1 MKRKIV
7 GVVLSILLIVVMG
20 AVALSGFIMHRNAE
34 SEEPLDYEAT
44 YGISGNQY
52 TVTFNNEIKDY
63 KGLEQD
69 GRVYL
74 SLSGIISGI
83 NSRFYWDSN
92 ESVLIYTGHDF
103 TVKVKPDENLYYLGA
118 ETANLD
124 YTPLK
129 TMDGELYM
137 AVDFLKMFTQM
148 EIGQYTAPNRLVI
161 RTKWDEC
168 KMVTIAKDTY
178 LRYRGG
184 IKAEIFREAKA
195 GEQLYVLDDSYDEWT
210 MVASSDGYIGW
221 VADKYLSGEAQLVTP
236 QAPELPQYHMEAW
249 TPLGDGSKIKMV
261 WHQVMSEAANANFDA
276 DTEGVSGVNV
286 ISPTWFAFNDTD
298 GNIRSIASADYVQKA
313 HAKGMKVWALFSN
326 QFPNGEDGSLGDFSG
341 SMADEVLAYTSK
353 RETAVNQLIS
363 YAVQAGVDGINLDF
377 EKIMVSEESENAAK
391 NYMQFVR
398 ELSQACHKNNLVL
411 SIDNYVPMYTKHYDR
426 AEQNIF
432 ADYLV
437 IMGYDEYTAGSAE
450 AGPGSSIGFV
460 KQGIEDTLASVPN
473 NKIING
479 IPLYTRV
486 WKTTPEG
493 LQIDGNYGM
502 TTIQEIIVKHNVTP
516 TYLDEMGLNYV
527 AYQSDVDGNQYQM
540 WIEDETAVKNKME
553 LIKKYDLAG
562 VACWKLGQQ
571 EKVDIW
577 SVINSYF

>member
-7 GVVLSILLIVVMG
+7 GVILSILLIAVMG

-52 TVTFNNEIKDY
+52 TVTFNNAIKDY
-63 KGLEQD
+63 KAIEEE

-74 SLSGIISGI
+74 SLSGVVSEI
-83 NSRFYWDSN
+83 NSRFYWDGN

-103 TVKVKPDENLYYLGA
+103 TVKTYPDQNMYYNGTEA
-118 ETANLD
+118 QNLD
-124 YTPLK
+124 YIPLK
-129 TMDGELYM
+129 TIDSELYM
-137 AVDFLKMFTQM
+137 ATDFLKLFTKCD
-148 EIGQYTAPNRLVI
+148 ISQYTSPNRLVI
-161 RTKWDEC
+161 RTAWDEC
-168 KMVTIAKDTY
+168 PVVTIGKDTY

-184 IKAEIFREAKA
+184 IKAEIFREAKV

-210 MVASSDGYIGW
+210 MVASEDGYIGW
-221 VADKYLSGEAQLVTP
+221 VADKYLAGPSETIKPEEP
-236 QAPELPQYHMEAW
+236 QAPQFNVEVW
-249 TPLGDGSKIKMV
+249 TPQGDGSKIKMV
-261 WHQVMSEAANANFDA
+261 WHQVMSQAANENFDA
-276 DTEGVSGVNV
+276 DTENVTGINV
-286 ISPTWFAFNDTD
+286 ISPTWFAFNDTN
-298 GNIRSIASADYVQKA
+298 GSIRSIASADYVKKA
-313 HAKGMKVWALFSN
+313 HDKGMKVWALFSN
-326 QFPNGEDGSLGDFSG
+326 QFPEGENGDLGNFRGDTV
-341 SMADEVLAYTSK
+341 DEVLAYTSK
-353 RETAVNQLIS
+353 RETAVSQLIA
-363 YAVQAGVDGINLDF
+363 YAKETGIDGINLDF
-377 EKIMVSEESENAAK
+377 EKIMVPEESENAAR

-398 ELSQACHKNNLVL
+398 ELSQACHQNNLIL

-426 AEQNIF
+426 AEQNVF

-450 AGPGSSIGFV
+450 AGPGASIGFV
-460 KQGIEDTLASVPN
+460 EQGITDTLVSVSN
-473 NKIING
+473 TKVING

-486 WKTTPEG
+486 WKTTPDG

-502 TTIQEIIVKHNVTP
+502 STIQEIVQSHNVAP
-516 TYLDEMGLNYV
+516 TYMEEMGLNYV

-571 EKVDIW
+571 ENVDVW
-577 SVINSYF
+577 SIINSYF

>member
-7 GVVLSILLIVVMG
+7 GVLLSILLIVVMG

-52 TVTFNNEIKDY
+52 TVTFNNAIKDY
-63 KGLEQD
+63 KAIEEE

-74 SLSGIISGI
+74 SLSGVVSEI

-103 TVKVKPDENLYYLGA
+103 TVKVYPDQNMYYNGDQA
-118 ETANLD
+118 QNLD
-124 YTPLK
+124 YIPLK
-129 TMDGELYM
+129 TIDGELYM
-137 AVDFLKMFTQM
+137 ATDFLKLFTKCD
-148 EIGQYTAPNRLVI
+148 IGQYTDPNRLVI
-161 RTKWDEC
+161 RTTWDEC
-168 KMVTIAKDTY
+168 PVVTIGKDTY

-184 IKAEIFREAKA
+184 IKAEVFREAKA
-195 GEQLYVLDDSYDEWT
+195 GEQLYVLDDSYDDWT
-210 MVASSDGYIGW
+210 MVASEDGYIGW
-221 VADKYLSGEAQLVTP
+221 VADKYLAGPAETIKPEEPQDPQFKVEVWTP
-236 QAPELPQYHMEAW
+236 Q
-249 TPLGDGSKIKMV
+249 TDGGKIKMV
-261 WHQVMSEAANANFDA
+261 WHQVMSEAANGNFDT
-276 DTEGVSGVNV
+276 DTENVTGINV

-298 GNIRSIASADYVQKA
+298 GNIRSIASKDYVKKA
-313 HAKGMKVWALFSN
+313 HDKGMKVWALFSN
-326 QFPNGEDGSLGDFSG
+326 QFPEGENGELGEFRGDTV
-341 SMADEVLAYTSK
+341 DQVLAYTSK
-353 RETAVNQLIS
+353 REKAVSQLIA
-363 YAVQAGVDGINLDF
+363 YAKDLGIDGINLDF
-377 EKIMVSEESENAAK
+377 EKIMVPEESENAAR

-398 ELSQACHKNNLVL
+398 ELSQACHQNNLVL

-426 AEQNIF
+426 VEQNVF

-460 KQGIEDTLASVPN
+460 EQGITDTLASVPN
-473 NKIING
+473 TKVING

-486 WKTTPEG
+486 WKTTPDG

-502 TTIQEIIVKHNVTP
+502 STIQEIIKSHHVKP
-516 TYLDEMGLNYV
+516 TYMEELGLNYV

-571 EKVDIW
+571 ENVDVW
-577 SVINSYF
+577 SIINSYI